1 MRIFE
6 SMLTELYETS
16 KYEVPYQNGMNSSI
30 SLEKSL
36 GDDIEDFHEKLSMHE
51 PSSDAAGI
59 YSFQTKL
66 LTASDL
72 KKLETKH
79 QEFFK
84 TFSKKSFHIDY
95 KSLLSNRIVGWSL
108 EPAWSLRHQ

>member
-1 MRIFE
+1 
-6 SMLTELYETS
+6 
-16 KYEVPYQNGMNSSI
+16 MNSSI
-30 SLEKSL
+30 SLDRSL
-36 GDDIEDFHEKLSMHE
+36 GDDIEDFHEKISMHE
-51 PSSDAAGI
+51 PSSDVGGI

-95 KSLLSNRIVGWSL
+95 ISLVQSNPGQ
-108 EPAWSLRHQ
+108 EPTTSVENSVSARYASRTSASFEYKRRQI